1 MSGSGGCFAEV
12 LSSGVV
18 VSQAVGVAV
27 EVEDYRAVQE
37 AVEHGRGDG
46 GVAEDFAPFNWG
58 WHMFVVTVS
67 CC

>member
-1 MSGSGGCFAEV
+1 M
-12 LSSGVV
+12 V

-58 WHMFVVTVS
+58 WHMFVLGERS
-67 CC
+67 R